1 MTTIKKTGHL
11 TLMPIPSAPSPGSG
25 RPALLAFPK
34 QNGDAVGGGRVELT
48 LPPGSTWRPGPY
60 FHQVR
65 GSLDRLVTCRL

>member
-11 TLMPIPSAPSPGSG
+11 TLMPIPSAPSPSGS
-25 RPALLAFPK
+25 RPALMAFPVPE
-34 QNGDAVGGGRVELT
+34 GDVGSRRVEFT

-65 GSLDRLVTCRL
+65 